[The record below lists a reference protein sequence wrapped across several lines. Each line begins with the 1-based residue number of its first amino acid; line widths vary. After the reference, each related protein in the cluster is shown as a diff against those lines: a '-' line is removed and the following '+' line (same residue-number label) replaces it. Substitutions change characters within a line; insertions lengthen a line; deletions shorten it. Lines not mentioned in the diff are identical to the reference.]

1 MLSFLIR
8 RLVEAVFV
16 LLTVALL
23 AFVLFR
29 FVGDPVNQMV
39 GQDTS
44 LEDRL
49 KLREQLGLNDPV
61 PVQFGRFVWKAAQ
74 FDFGLSYQLKQ
85 PVLGMIAERLPA
97 TLELALAAAVFAIAV
112 GIPMGVY
119 TGIHRNSWLSRLFLT
134 ISLVGISLPTFLIGI
149 LLIYIFAVTLGVLP
163 SFGRGEVVKIGWWST
178 GLLTV
183 SGLKALVLP
192 AITLGLFQMTL
203 VTRLVRS
210 EMLEVLRTDYI
221 RFARA
226 RGLPNRAI
234 HFRHALRNTLVP
246 VITIIG
252 LQVGALIAFAIIT
265 ETVFQ
270 WPGMGLLFI
279 QSVQQA
285 DIPVMSAY
293 LMLVAVLFVGINVAV
308 DMLYAAVD
316 PRIRV
321 VAGSA

>member
-1 MLSFLIR
+1 MLSFVIR

-97 TLELALAAAVFAIAV
+97 TLELALAAAVFAVAV

-119 TGIHRNSWLSRLFLT
+119 TGIHRNSWLSRLVPDDLARRH
-134 ISLVGISLPTFLIGI
+134 LAADLPDRH
-149 LLIYIFAVTLGVLP
+149 P
-163 SFGRGEVVKIGWWST
+163 SD
-178 GLLTV
+178 LH
-183 SGLKALVLP
+183 
-192 AITLGLFQMTL
+192 
-203 VTRLVRS
+203 
-210 EMLEVLRTDYI
+210 LR
-221 RFARA
+221 
-226 RGLPNRAI
+226 
-234 HFRHALRNTLVP
+234 RHARRGCP
-246 VITIIG
+246 
-252 LQVGALIAFAIIT
+252 
-265 ETVFQ
+265 
-270 WPGMGLLFI
+270 P
-279 QSVQQA
+279 
-285 DIPVMSAY
+285 SA
-293 LMLVAVLFVGINVAV
+293 
-308 DMLYAAVD
+308 AA
-316 PRIRV
+316 R
-321 VAGSA
+321 S